1 MISINKTSTK
11 SVNQSQHIGNN
22 LKRSKIAQHFTNSKA
37 KKEENT
43 IKMTVCVV
51 DDVPSTLIHPEIHGH
66 GEV

>member
-1 MISINKTSTK
+1 MML
-11 SVNQSQHIGNN
+11 NN

-37 KKEENT
+37 KKEEST

-51 DDVPSTLIHPEIHGH
+51 DDVTSTLIHPEIHGH